1 MAAQTDR
8 GIPLSA
14 LCPKFLHTNSTSHT
28 WPFSAV
34 AELIDN
40 AYDPDVKARQFW
52 IDKTKVKGHDCL
64 TFMDNG
70 AGIDYDKMHKMLSF
84 GFSDKQTINGHVP
97 VGLYGNGFK
106 SGSMRLGKDAIVFSK
121 KGDSMCVGMLSQ
133 TYLQNT
139 GAENVVV
146 PIVTFRPAGSGNILI
161 NRGNS
166 IIPMAGHEASLQDIL
181 QHSLF
186 QTMEELISEL
196 KAINSPPSTN
206 TSGTRIIIWN
216 LRKTSDGKLEFDFES
231 DRYDIRIPAEVY
243 ENTKDQIKR
252 LDFSGQLVPDSVC
265 SLRAYCSILY
275 LKPRMLIVIRGQKVK
290 TQLVSKTLAH
300 RLKDT
305 YKPLFLPRPL
315 KITFGY
321 NTKSKEHYGLM
332 MYHKNRLIKAYERV
346 GCQLK
351 ANRTGV
357 GIIGVIECDFLQ
369 PTHNKQDFDATDE
382 YRKTLYN
389 VGIKLED
396 YWKEVHHRLRSTV
409 PVEDIQKRPDQNWVQ
424 CNSCL
429 KWRKLPDG
437 IDTDKL
443 PESWFCHMNYDPQFR
458 SCTVEQEQE
467 DSDDEQT
474 RYQNTYKQHEKK
486 KKLQEDR
493 YRQQVEQQKK
503 KAEQEK
509 KKEEEQRMAAL
520 QRKNVELLQK
530 QQDLERQ
537 LRRSAPSTPRT
548 PAQSTPNSSLTASPL
563 TRAGSRPSDIMPVI
577 SEVISLSTATP
588 SRIKRG
594 LEMGRGRGEAKKART
609 INNLFNNMPDSPS
622 TSTASPKSCSSPVMI
637 IHDGEEAAQEN
648 DDVCDDIEND
658 DDDDDDDNNDDDI
671 MIVESSSTPRPKPA
685 TLDLSKVKTERR
697 LSEDQPELRME
708 CNDDAAI
715 DNSTTTEATDL
726 ANSSPP
732 DKVSITTQT
741 EREQAVKKEEENS
754 GEQREQN
761 DKKDRG
767 STKQGAAPAER
778 RTNEGQEASGSIQ
791 EPPGDQVRRVTR
803 LENGNGEANQVKSE
817 GDPPLDSLSSESQ
830 NLSVL
835 EAQEQQD
842 NLLELLEVASRE
854 RDESRAQA
862 QLLTSQVEELQSSL
876 HELTEKMLKKEQCQ
890 QSTQTDAKQEEEKE
904 GEGEDKQDYK
914 ALYLQATENTQ
925 QLQCKLDNM
934 KKEAVEKEVQAD
946 VENSSSSVNQT
957 SRDVSAGVS
966 TFDGLDDDLACQIDH
981 LMRELDE
988 KNKAQEDLKNK
999 LDDLE
1004 HQKSTLSTYCENLR
1018 KDLEEI
1024 RSQSEEVKVNQEERE
1039 TQTEAAAAAG
1049 PSNQE
1054 SISAS
1059 GSNQTERQ
1067 ISGGEDNAKSSVRLR
1082 ELRQKVGRLLVTFV
1096 PALDLEQV
1104 NYDCDVIDEILN
1116 QVVEEIFGANAAS

>member
-1 MAAQTDR
+1 
-8 GIPLSA
+8 
-14 LCPKFLHTNSTSHT
+14 
-28 WPFSAV
+28 
-34 AELIDN
+34 
-40 AYDPDVKARQFW
+40 
-52 IDKTKVKGHDCL
+52 
-64 TFMDNG
+64 
-70 AGIDYDKMHKMLSF
+70 
-84 GFSDKQTINGHVP
+84 
-97 VGLYGNGFK
+97 
-106 SGSMRLGKDAIVFSK
+106 
-121 KGDSMCVGMLSQ
+121 
-133 TYLQNT
+133 
-139 GAENVVV
+139 
-146 PIVTFRPAGSGNILI
+146 
-161 NRGNS
+161 
-166 IIPMAGHEASLQDIL
+166 
-181 QHSLF
+181 
-186 QTMEELISEL
+186 
-196 KAINSPPSTN
+196 
-206 TSGTRIIIWN
+206 
-216 LRKTSDGKLEFDFES
+216 
-231 DRYDIRIPAEVY
+231 
-243 ENTKDQIKR
+243 
-252 LDFSGQLVPDSVC
+252 
-265 SLRAYCSILY
+265 
-275 LKPRMLIVIRGQKVK
+275 MLIVIRGQKVK

-474 RYQNTYKQHEKK
+474 RYQNTYKQQCVKKHLLSSFIIKCLIFVMYYLIFVCMCNDSEKK

-493 YRQQVEQQKK
+493 YRQQ
-503 KAEQEK
+503 
-509 KKEEEQRMAAL
+509 
-520 QRKNVELLQK
+520 
-530 QQDLERQ
+530 
-537 LRRSAPSTPRT
+537 
-548 PAQSTPNSSLTASPL
+548 
-563 TRAGSRPSDIMPVI
+563 
-577 SEVISLSTATP
+577 
-588 SRIKRG
+588 
-594 LEMGRGRGEAKKART
+594 
-609 INNLFNNMPDSPS
+609 
-622 TSTASPKSCSSPVMI
+622 
-637 IHDGEEAAQEN
+637 
-648 DDVCDDIEND
+648 
-658 DDDDDDDNNDDDI
+658 
-671 MIVESSSTPRPKPA
+671 
-685 TLDLSKVKTERR
+685 VKTERR

-914 ALYLQATENTQ
+914 AL
-925 QLQCKLDNM
+925 
-934 KKEAVEKEVQAD
+934 
-946 VENSSSSVNQT
+946 
-957 SRDVSAGVS
+957 RDVSAGVN
-966 TFDGLDDDLACQIDH
+966 H

-999 LDDLE
+999 VSGQIMSYSCMLCCYV
-1004 HQKSTLSTYCENLR
+1004 S
-1018 KDLEEI
+1018 
-1024 RSQSEEVKVNQEERE
+1024 
-1039 TQTEAAAAAG
+1039 AAAAG

-1054 SISAS
+1054 
-1059 GSNQTERQ
+1059 
-1067 ISGGEDNAKSSVRLR
+1067 K
-1082 ELRQKVGRLLVTFV
+1082 LRQKVGRLLVTFV

-1116 QVVEEIFGANAAS
+1116 QVVEEIFGATAAS